1 MPMLVGVAA
10 VIARQV
16 LVAEEAAVD
25 AVADLRDVG
34 VQPQE
39 Y

>member
-1 MPMLVGVAA
+1 MLVGVAA

-25 AVADLRDVG
+25 AVADLQDVG
-34 VQPQE
+34 VQPAQE